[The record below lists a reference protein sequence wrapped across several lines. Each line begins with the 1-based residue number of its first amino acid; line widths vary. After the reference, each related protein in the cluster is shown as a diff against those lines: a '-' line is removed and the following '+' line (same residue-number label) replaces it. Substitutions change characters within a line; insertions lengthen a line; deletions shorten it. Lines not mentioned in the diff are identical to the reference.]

1 MVAKLNIVVVEDN
14 NDLRELTCQVLMQE
28 GHRVTGLACAEELE
42 DLAGGEPAD
51 IFLIDLNLPGEDG
64 ISLSKRIR
72 KAQPLV
78 GIIIIS
84 ARTDL
89 DDKVTGYESGA
100 DWYITKPVVF
110 AELTAAIR
118 SFARRRHAAKQDK
131 TSQVHALSLHKL
143 DVTGTLGSTKLTA
156 TEGLL
161 LTAFARAPS
170 GKLETW
176 QIAEM
181 LGVEADE
188 TMKSSI
194 AVRIA
199 RLRKKLLDVGVEG
212 VVIES
217 IRNIGY
223 QLLVHIEIS

>member
-14 NDLRELTCQVLMQE
+14 DDLRELTCQVLSQD
-28 GHRVTGLACAEELE
+28 GHHVTGLACAEELE
-42 DLAGGEPAD
+42 DFAGGAPAD

-64 ISLSKRIR
+64 ISLSQRIR

-89 DDKVTGYESGA
+89 DDKVTGYDSGA

-118 SFARRRHAAKQDK
+118 SFARRRQATKQEK
-131 TSQVHALSLHKL
+131 V
-143 DVTGTLGSTKLTA
+143 DVTQVLTLDKLHMFGPLCSAKLTA
-156 TEGLL
+156 TEGML
-161 LTAFARAPS
+161 LTAFARAPA

-176 QIAEM
+176 QISEM
-181 LGVEADE
+181 LGVVADE

-194 AVRIA
+194 SVRIA
-199 RLRKKLLDVGVEG
+199 RLRKKLVDVGAEG

-217 IRNIGY
+217 IRNVGY
-223 QLLVHIEIS
+223 QLLVHIRVI

>member
-1 MVAKLNIVVVEDN
+1 MVAKLNIVVIEDN
-14 NDLRELTCQVLMQE
+14 DDLRELTCQVLAQD
-28 GHRVTGLACAEELE
+28 GHHVTGLSCAEEIE
-42 DLAGGEPAD
+42 DVAGGESAD

-64 ISLSKRIR
+64 ISLSQRIR

-89 DDKVTGYESGA
+89 TDKLSGYDSGA

-118 SFARRRHAAKQDK
+118 SFARRRHALRQERSADAP
-131 TSQVHALSLHKL
+131 ALFLDKL
-143 DVTGTLGSTKLTA
+143 DIKGPQGEAKLTA
-156 TEGLL
+156 TEGVL

-181 LGVEADE
+181 LGVDADD
-188 TMKSSI
+188 TMKASI
-194 AVRIA
+194 SVRIA
-199 RLRKKLLDVGVEG
+199 RLRKKLVDVGAQG
-212 VVIES
+212 IVIES
-217 IRNIGY
+217 IRNVGY
-223 QLLVHIEIS
+223 QLLEHIEII

>member
-14 NDLRELTCQVLMQE
+14 DDLRELTCQVLAQD
-28 GHRVTGLACAEELE
+28 GHTVKGLTCAEELE
-42 DLAGGEPAD
+42 DFAGGEHAD
-51 IFLIDLNLPGEDG
+51 IFLLDLNLPGEDG
-64 ISLSKRIR
+64 ISLSQRIR
-72 KAQPLV
+72 KAHPLV

-89 DDKVTGYESGA
+89 DDKLTGYESGA

-118 SFARRRHAAKQDK
+118 SFARRRHAAKQNKVDVVHGLTLDK
-131 TSQVHALSLHKL
+131 LALS
-143 DVTGTLGSTKLTA
+143 GPLGNVKLTA
-156 TEGLL
+156 TEAML
-161 LTAFARAPS
+161 LTAFARAPA

-188 TMKSSI
+188 TMKNSI

-199 RLRKKLLDVGVEG
+199 RLRKKLMDLGAAG

-217 IRNIGY
+217 IRNVGY
-223 QLLVHIEIS
+223 QLLVHVEIV

>member
-14 NDLRELTCQVLMQE
+14 DDLRNLTCQVLSNE
-28 GHRVTGLACAEELE
+28 GHQAIGLACAEDLE
-42 DLAGGEPAD
+42 DLGGGKPVD
-51 IFLIDLNLPGEDG
+51 IFLIDINLPGESG

-72 KAQPLV
+72 KAQPFV

-89 DDKVTGYESGA
+89 DDKVIGYDSGA
-100 DWYITKPVVF
+100 DLYITKPVVF

-118 SFARRRHAAKQDK
+118 SFARKQKAIKLDK
-131 TSQVHALSLHKL
+131 VSDSQSLTLEKL
-143 DVTGTLGSTKLTA
+143 DVTGSAGVVKLTA
-156 TEGLL
+156 TEAML
-161 LTAFARAPS
+161 LTALARAPA

-181 LGVEADE
+181 LEVQVDE
-188 TMKSSI
+188 TMKASI
-194 AVRIA
+194 AMRIV
-199 RLRKKLLDVGVEG
+199 RLRKKLADAGAQG

-223 QLLVHIEIS
+223 QILVHIEIN

>member
-1 MVAKLNIVVVEDN
+1 MVANLNIVVVEDN
-14 NDLRELTCQVLMQE
+14 HDLRELTCQVLAQD
-28 GHRVTGLACAEELE
+28 GHSVKGLSCAEEME

-51 IFLIDLNLPGEDG
+51 IFLIDINLPGESG

-72 KAQPLV
+72 QAQPLV

-89 DDKVTGYESGA
+89 DVKLIGYESGA

-118 SFARRRHAAKQDK
+118 SFARRRHAVQQDK
-131 TSQVHALSLHKL
+131 GNVVRGLKL
-143 DVTGTLGSTKLTA
+143 DKLDLLGPLGEAKLTA
-156 TEGLL
+156 TEGTL
-161 LTAFARAPS
+161 LTAFARAPA

-176 QIAEM
+176 QLAEI

-188 TMKSSI
+188 TMKNSI

-199 RLRKKLLDVGVEG
+199 RLRKKLMDLGAEG
-212 VVIES
+212 LVIES
-217 IRNIGY
+217 IRNVGY
-223 QLLVHIEIS
+223 QLLVHVEVI

>member
-14 NDLRELTCQVLMQE
+14 DDLRNLTCQVLSNE
-28 GHRVTGLACAEELE
+28 GHQAIGLSCAEDLE
-42 DLAGGEPAD
+42 DLGGGKHVD
-51 IFLIDLNLPGEDG
+51 IFLIDINLPGESG

-72 KAQPLV
+72 KVQPFV

-89 DDKVTGYESGA
+89 DDKVIGYDSGA
-100 DWYITKPVVF
+100 DLYITKPVVF

-118 SFARRRHAAKQDK
+118 SFARKHKAIKLNKVSD
-131 TSQVHALSLHKL
+131 SQSLTLNKL
-143 DVTGTLGSTKLTA
+143 DVTGSTGVVKLTA
-156 TEGLL
+156 TEAML
-161 LTAFARAPS
+161 LTALARAPA

-181 LGVEADE
+181 LEVQVDE
-188 TMKSSI
+188 TMKASI
-194 AVRIA
+194 AMRIV
-199 RLRKKLLDVGVEG
+199 RLRKKLIDAGAQG

-223 QLLVHIEIS
+223 QILVHIEIN

>member
-14 NDLRELTCQVLMQE
+14 DDLRELTCQVLSQE
-28 GHRVTGLACAEELE
+28 GHHATGLACAEELE
-42 DLAGGEPAD
+42 DIAGGEPAD

-64 ISLSKRIR
+64 ISLSQRIR

-89 DDKVTGYESGA
+89 DDKVTGYDSGA

-118 SFARRRHAAKQDK
+118 SFARRRQAAKHEKVDV
-131 TSQVHALSLHKL
+131 TQVLTLDKL
-143 DVTGTLGSTKLTA
+143 DMFGPLCKAKLTA
-156 TEGLL
+156 TEGML
-161 LTAFARAPS
+161 LTACARAPA

-188 TMKSSI
+188 AMKSSI
-194 AVRIA
+194 SVRIA
-199 RLRKKLLDVGVEG
+199 RLRKKLVDVGAEG

-217 IRNIGY
+217 IRNVGY
-223 QLLVHIEIS
+223 QLLVHIAVI

>member
-1 MVAKLNIVVVEDN
+1 MVAQLNIVVVEDN
-14 NDLRELTCQVLMQE
+14 DDLRNLTCQVLTNE
-28 GHRVTGLACAEELE
+28 GHRATGLACAEELE

-51 IFLIDLNLPGEDG
+51 IFLIDINLPGESG

-72 KAQPLV
+72 QAQPFV

-89 DDKVTGYESGA
+89 DDKIIGYDSGA
-100 DWYITKPVVF
+100 DLYITKPVVF

-118 SFARRRHAAKQDK
+118 SFARRQNAARGEKATEAQ
-131 TSQVHALSLHKL
+131 SLVLSKL
-143 DVTGTLGSTKLTA
+143 DVAGSAGVVKLTA
-156 TEGLL
+156 TEAML

-181 LGVEADE
+181 LEVQVDE
-188 TMKSSI
+188 TMKASI
-194 AVRIA
+194 AMRIA
-199 RLRKKLLDVGVEG
+199 RLRKKLSDAGAQGVI
-212 VVIES
+212 IES
-217 IRNIGY
+217 IRNVGY
-223 QLLVHIEIS
+223 QILVHVEVS

>member
-14 NDLRELTCQVLMQE
+14 DDLRELTCQVLSQD
-28 GHRVTGLACAEELE
+28 GHHVTGLACAEELE
-42 DLAGGEPAD
+42 DIAGGEPAD

-64 ISLSKRIR
+64 ISLSQRIR

-100 DWYITKPVVF
+100 DWYIPKPVVF
-110 AELTAAIR
+110 AELSAAIK
-118 SFARRRHAAKQDK
+118 SFARRRHAAKQDQAK
-131 TSQVHALSLHKL
+131 LTTVLSLNKL
-143 DVTGTLGSTKLTA
+143 DLLGPIDEIKLTP
-156 TEGLL
+156 TEAKM
-161 LTAFARAPS
+161 LTAFARAPT

-181 LGVEADE
+181 LGVIADE
-188 TMKSSI
+188 TMKASI
-194 AVRIA
+194 AVRIT
-199 RLRKKLLDVGVEG
+199 RLRKKLIDVGAEG
-212 VVIES
+212 FVIES
-217 IRNIGY
+217 IRNVGY
-223 QLLVHIEIS
+223 QLLLHIEIE

>member
-14 NDLRELTCQVLMQE
+14 NPLRDLMCQVLTE
-28 GHRVTGLACAEELE
+28 DGHRVKGLSCAEELE

-51 IFLIDLNLPGEDG
+51 VFLLDLNLPGEDG
-64 ISLSKRIR
+64 ISLSRRIR
-72 KAQPLV
+72 KVQPLV

-89 DDKVTGYESGA
+89 DDKLIGYESGA
-100 DWYITKPVVF
+100 DWYITKPVEI
-110 AELTAAIR
+110 AELRAAIR
-118 SFARRRHAAKQDK
+118 SFARRRHAVKQDNVDA
-131 TSQVHALSLHKL
+131 TRGLRLHQFDLS
-143 DVTGTLGSTKLTA
+143 GPLGEIKLTA
-156 TEGLL
+156 TEAML
-161 LTAFARAPS
+161 LTAFARAPAS
-170 GKLETW
+170 KLETW

-188 TMKSSI
+188 TMKNSI

-199 RLRKKLLDVGVEG
+199 RLRKKLVDLGAEG

-223 QLLVHIEIS
+223 QLLVHTEII

>member
-14 NDLRELTCQVLMQE
+14 DDLRELTCQVLSQD
-28 GHRVTGLACAEELE
+28 GHHVTGLACAEELE

-64 ISLSKRIR
+64 ISLSQRIR

-89 DDKVTGYESGA
+89 DDKLIGYDSGA

-110 AELTAAIR
+110 AELSAAIN
-118 SFARRRHAAKQDK
+118 SFARRRHAAKQTQASDA
-131 TSQVHALSLHKL
+131 QVLVLQKL
-143 DVTGTLGSTKLTA
+143 DVLGPVCVVKLTGT
-156 TEGLL
+156 EGML
-161 LTAFARAPS
+161 LTAFARAPA

-181 LGVEADE
+181 LDVEADE
-188 TMKSSI
+188 TMKASI
-194 AVRIA
+194 SVRIA
-199 RLRKKLLDVGVEG
+199 RLRKKLVDAGAQGL
-212 VVIES
+212 VIES
-217 IRNIGY
+217 IRNVGY
-223 QLLVHIEIS
+223 QLLVHIEVN

>member
-1 MVAKLNIVVVEDN
+1 MVAKLNIVVIEDN
-14 NDLRELTCQVLMQE
+14 DDLRELTCQVLAQD
-28 GHRVTGLACAEELE
+28 GHHVTGLSCAEEIE
-42 DLAGGEPAD
+42 DVAGGESAD

-64 ISLSKRIR
+64 ISLSQRIR

-84 ARTDL
+84 ARTEL
-89 DDKVTGYESGA
+89 TDKLSGYDSGA

-118 SFARRRHAAKQDK
+118 SFARRRHAIRQERAGDAP
-131 TSQVHALSLHKL
+131 ALVLDKL
-143 DVTGTLGSTKLTA
+143 DIKGPQGEAKLTA
-156 TEGLL
+156 TEGVL

-181 LGVEADE
+181 LGVDADE
-188 TMKSSI
+188 TMKASI
-194 AVRIA
+194 SVRIA
-199 RLRKKLLDVGVEG
+199 RLRKKLVDVGAQG
-212 VVIES
+212 IVIES
-217 IRNIGY
+217 IRNVGY
-223 QLLVHIEIS
+223 QLLEHIEII